1 MLDPAPAFLYVRE
14 ADGGTPAWY
23 DSCKTSTQGLTTNRK
38 VSQESIAILL
48 AELQQL
54 RADVAELKERVP
66 DTRRVWLEPGE
77 FAALVNRST
86 KTISNWRNEGK
97 FRDTS
102 IRPYGKGWLFHRE
115 HALADLDRGQG

>member
-1 MLDPAPAFLYVRE
+1 MSEQTE
-14 ADGGTPAWY
+14 A
-23 DSCKTSTQGLTTNRK
+23 L
-38 VSQESIAILL
+38 LL

-54 RADVAELKERVP
+54 RADVAELTKRVP

-86 KTISNWRNEGK
+86 KTISNWRQEGK

-102 IRPYGKGWLFHRE
+102 IRRYGKGWLFHRE
-115 HALADLDRGQG
+115 EALADVDRGQG